1 MLELQVS
8 SLSLQLDGLRQRVE
22 DKKTLEENLATSLQ
36 LADRYKAH
44 LLKEQ
49 GHLYTCHLSFYKVVF
64 ASHAEESV
72 PCFPGEKS
80 AEGGWELLCIFT
92 PKARKADRGDPPP
105 KSGRSKDQARKQK
118 YVQYHDP
125 DIWTGQIW

>member
-49 GHLYTCHLSFYKVVF
+49 GHLYTCHINFYKVVF
-64 ASHAEESV
+64 AST
-72 PCFPGEKS
+72 GKIS
-80 AEGGWELLCIFT
+80 ALFS
-92 PKARKADRGDPPP
+92 RG
-105 KSGRSKDQARKQK
+105 KKC
-118 YVQYHDP
+118 
-125 DIWTGQIW
+125 